1 MSSFVTPKGTSLPM
15 SAVGGKPYL
24 LVAHRLVWF
33 REEHPDWT
41 IKTSVTADTEKKQCL
56 AQAWIHDAKDR
67 LIASAHKFE
76 NAQGFDDYIEK
87 SETGAVGRALAM
99 CGYGTQF
106 APDLDEGERI
116 VDSPVARAKRSPE
129 YDQFVE
135 WATERGLEPPYVKGF
150 VKELFGKES
159 VSELSNVETFDLM
172 RAISE
177 ARGEFDAEDR
187 SLGIP
192 LPQNKR
198 LHPQGGITS

>member
-1 MSSFVTPKGTSLPM
+1 MKHFRTDKGTELPLM
-15 SAVGGKPYL
+15 DMRGKDYL
-24 LVAHRLVWF
+24 QVAFRIVWM
-33 REEHPDWT
+33 RESHPDWSIETEFLVINDKEAVAKAT
-41 IKTSVTADTEKKQCL
+41 IRNESGRILATS
-56 AQAWIHDAKDR
+56 H
-67 LIASAHKFE
+67 
-76 NAQGFDDYIEK
+76 K
-87 SETGAVGRALAM
+87 SETMKDFPAGHSEKAETGAIGRALAL

>member
-1 MSSFVTPKGTSLPM
+1 MKSFRTERGTELPLM
-15 SAVGGKPYL
+15 DMRGKDYLQVAYRIVWVREMHPEWSIETEFLVINDKEAVAK
-24 LVAHRLVWF
+24 A
-33 REEHPDWT
+33 T
-41 IKTSVTADTEKKQCL
+41 IRNEAGRILATS
-56 AQAWIHDAKDR
+56 H
-67 LIASAHKFE
+67 
-76 NAQGFDDYIEK
+76 K
-87 SETGAVGRALAM
+87 SETMKDFPAGHAEKAETGAIGRALAL

-135 WATERGLEPPYVKGF
+135 WATERGLEPPYVKKF

-192 LPQNKR
+192 LPHNKR